1 MDFMLI
7 LFFILAFLISWIVTF
22 YIRKWA
28 IAKRMLDKPNERSS
42 HKRITPL
49 GGGVAIVVSWY
60 VCVVLMAIFYP
71 EMMPVKLFAALLPG
85 ILLALVGI
93 RDDVKQLSPWIRLSV
108 QLISVGLSLY
118 ILGGVNEIDFGTFT
132 WQCPVVINLLVF
144 LLLVWFVNLFNFYDG
159 IDGNLG
165 SEAIAIS
172 LMSVMLVPNSPLIL
186 FVACVGGFLVWNWQK
201 AKIFMGD
208 AGSTFIGFVFGVF
221 AVYFQ
226 DGPSNG
232 SYLPIPLILWL
243 LICIVAVFDTTFTL
257 MRRIIYRENVLVPH
271 KNQLFQRLVLSG
283 FTHQKTVLLQ
293 QFMNVVVAVG
303 VWFVFNNKEY
313 MLPAVL
319 GFVALFCV
327 YAFWIERRYPFVRQC
342 RSEKQTEPSD

>member
-327 YAFWIERRYPFVRQC
+327 YAFWVERRYPFVRQC
-342 RSEKQTEPSD
+342 RSEKQSEPSD

>member
-7 LFFILAFLISWIVTF
+7 LFFILAFLISWTVTF

-28 IAKRMLDKPNERSS
+28 ISKRMLDKPNERSS

-60 VCVVLMAIFYP
+60 VCVALLAIFYP

-93 RDDVKQLSPWIRLSV
+93 RDDVKQMSPWSRLFV
-108 QLISVGLSLY
+108 QLVSVGLSLF

-132 WQCPVVINLLVF
+132 WNCPVVINLLVF

-172 LMSVMLVPNSPLIL
+172 LMSVMLIPNSPLIL

-226 DGPSNG
+226 DWPSDG
-232 SYLPIPLILWL
+232 SHLPIPLILWL
-243 LICIVAVFDTTFTL
+243 LICIVAIFDTTFTL
-257 MRRIIYRENVLVPH
+257 LRRIVYKENVLKPH

-283 FTHQKTVLLQ
+283 FSHQQAVFVQQGMNLL
-293 QFMNVVVAVG
+293 VAVG
-303 VWFVFNNKEY
+303 VWFVFHNKEY
-313 MLPAVL
+313 LLPVVL
-319 GFVALFCV
+319 GFVALFCI
-327 YAFWIERRYPFVRQC
+327 YAYWVERRYPFVRQNKA
-342 RSEKQTEPSD
+342 EV